1 MKVGLPK
8 QAANE
13 YQARREYPMKSKAST
28 QSPPYAPAGL
38 NWLRALEPRMMF
50 DGAVVA
56 TVAEATQHDAAPEAD
71 STGDNQTDT
80 LAAAP
85 AASGDQR
92 QEIVFIDGS
101 VQDHAQL
108 IAGIGE
114 GTEVVLLDG
123 ARDGLEQIAQYLDGR
138 SGIDAIHIVSHGS
151 LGQITLGTLT
161 LDQATLSERAATL
174 GAIGR
179 TLTDAGDIFLYGC
192 YVGQTQQG
200 QSFVDEFS
208 RWTGADVAAS
218 TDMTSGSQ
226 RGGDWDLEYQTGEV
240 LSTLNLA
247 TAWSGYAGALVS
259 IPANITIDFSGEGFV
274 ESADHGSNVY
284 TKGDIRITY
293 SASNWFQDTDDGQA
307 NSPGL
312 FAGAFSGVETIT
324 IETISGNEFDFVSFY
339 INAFGGGFAS
349 VQGFRDGASTG
360 TQTSGTGFGQAN
372 GSFNVTLNNGIFD
385 NVDRVVI
392 TSNAGGFFDVFD
404 SFVLNTVPSIAPS
417 LAATGTN
424 PTFTENGSAVDLF
437 SAVTADTNDVG
448 QSFTGATITVSNVSN
463 GAAEVLTI
471 DGTSIGLSN
480 GASGTLSGG
489 GSYSVSVAA
498 GTATVTLSG
507 MTRSNAQMSTLID
520 GMTYSNSSDNPGSNN
535 RVVTIT
541 SISDS
546 GGSNNTAAP
555 NRVSTVTVIAEN
567 DAPTLAPANDVT
579 AYTEGG
585 SPAVLSPGI
594 TISDPDST
602 TFQGAT
608 VTISDFRAGDV
619 LAVGTPG
626 SFTASYDSNTGVL
639 TLTGPGTLAQLQT
652 ALRSVTFSS
661 TSDDPTFGGTD
672 GTRQIN
678 FTVTDN
684 GGLSATAVTAQVAIT
699 AVNDA
704 PTLSAGPYTWAD
716 TNEDTTSAAVTV
728 ADLLSSLSASD
739 PDSPSL
745 GLAITASSGNGT
757 WQYST
762 DGSTWY
768 GVGTVSSGAA
778 LLLAPTAQLRFV
790 PDGEN
795 GGTAT
800 LSFRAWDQS
809 SGSATVGST
818 RSTADTSSN
827 GGSTAFSSTTAQ
839 ASLSISSV
847 NDAPVLTPIAPTLN
861 GLTDSQVNWVGQA
874 VSSFASANTSDVD
887 SGALKGIAIIGTS
900 AGYGTWQFSLD
911 AGASWQDMGSVS
923 SSAALLLRS
932 NDRVRFVP
940 DGVNGTT
947 ATITYHAWDRTGA
960 TIGQQGS
967 KVDASSTGGTS
978 PFSSATDTAT
988 LTVTAVNDAPI
999 VTTSGGS
1006 AAFVEGDNVVSTP
1019 VVIDAGITV
1028 VDSDSPLLY
1037 GATVQITGNFQS
1049 AEDLLGFTGNPAT
1062 MGDISGS
1069 YNSGTGTLTLTS
1081 ATGASAAQW
1090 QAALRSVTYSNSSD
1104 TPVTASRTISFVVD
1118 DGEAS
1123 STAADRTVTVTQTN
1137 DAPIVTVPGGISVI
1151 EDTASSIT
1159 GISFSDADAGAGSVT
1174 VTLSVPSGSLS
1185 ATSGGGVTI
1194 GGSASALTLSG
1205 SISNINAFIAGGN
1218 VSFLTA
1224 LDNTASVTLTAS
1236 INDNGLS
1243 GGAPKSDSATV
1254 LLTVSE
1260 VNDAP
1265 TISAPASINVTEDV
1279 PQALTGISFADVDAG
1294 ASPVT
1299 VTLLVPSGT
1308 LSATSASGVTV
1319 GGSASNLTLTG
1330 SLSDINAFIAM
1341 GSVTF
1346 TTAANATANV
1356 VLTVQI
1362 NDNGNTGS
1370 GGAKSDST
1378 TLTLNVSAVNDA
1390 PVNSLPDAQNV
1401 DQDANLVFSTG
1412 NGNPISISDV
1422 DAGSSPVRVTLTASN
1437 GVLTLGSTAGL
1448 SFTSGDG
1455 TADASMTFTGT
1466 IGDINNALNGLI
1478 FSPTAG
1484 YNGAASLQITTDDL
1498 GASGSGGAQS
1508 DTDTLSI
1515 TVNSLNPRIT
1525 DVSAVTANGSY
1536 KIGDTI
1542 TITATFNQV
1551 VTVDTSGGVPTLL
1564 LETGVIDRNATYVSG
1579 SGSNTL
1585 TFSYVVQ
1592 AGDINADLD
1601 YQSTTALSL
1610 NGSTIRGATANDAI
1624 LTLPS
1629 PGTTGSL
1636 GANKALV
1643 VDGVRPAATSI
1654 TLSDTALRIGETAT
1668 VTVTFNEAV
1677 LGLDL
1682 ADFSVANGT
1691 LSGLSSSD
1699 GGLTWTA
1706 TFTPSSSITDAS
1718 NVIVLNNT
1726 GIMDLAGNIGSG
1738 TTESVNYAIDTQRPT
1753 ASILVN
1759 DTALRAGQSTTVTI
1773 TFSEAITG
1781 LTTADFSVANGAL
1794 SGLSSSDGGVTWTAT
1809 LTPNANITDT
1819 SNLVTLDNTG
1829 VQDLAGNAG
1838 VGSTVSNNYAIDTQR
1853 PTATILVT
1861 DTALKAGQSTTVTIT
1876 FSEAI
1881 TGLTTA
1887 DFSVANGALSNL
1899 GSNDGGLTWTATLT
1913 PNADVTDSTN
1923 LITLDNT
1930 GYTDAAGNTGVGTT
1944 SSNNYA
1950 IDSQR
1955 PTATIVVSD
1964 TVLSIGESTT
1974 VTITFSEPVSG
1985 LSIADFNVAN
1995 GTLNGLS
2002 SSDGGV
2008 TWTATLTPN
2017 SNVTDTSN
2025 LVTLDNTGVQD
2036 LAGNAGVG
2044 STVSNNYAIDT
2055 QRPTATILVTD
2066 TALKAG
2072 QSTTVTITF
2081 SEAITGLTTADFSV
2095 ANGTL
2100 SGLSSS
2106 DGGVTWTATLTP
2118 NANITDTSNLV
2129 TLDNTGVQDLAGN
2142 AGVGSTVS
2150 NNYAID
2156 TQRPTATILV
2166 TDTALKAGQ
2175 STTVTITFS
2184 EAITGLT
2191 TADFSVANGAL
2202 SNLGSSDG
2210 GLTWTA
2216 TLTPNADVTDSTNL
2230 ITLDNTGYTDAAG
2243 NTGVGTTTSNNYA
2256 IDSLAPSVT
2265 SVSVPT
2271 NGTYGAGQNLDFT
2284 VNFSE
2289 NVTVDTSGGTPRLA
2303 ITLDTGGTVYANY
2316 LSGSGG
2322 SALVFRLTVA
2332 NGQQDSNGIAVGA
2345 TFDANGATLRDA
2357 AGNDAQAALNNVGA
2371 TAGVLVDAAPPQVT
2385 GIALDGASPTQDT
2398 TLSFTVTF
2406 DENVSGVDL
2415 ADFALATTGSA
2426 SGTLLSLVQVDARTY
2441 RVTVGGVTGQGTL
2454 GLSLAATGSGIVDG
2468 VGNALQSDFTTV
2480 GYTLGGLNT
2489 GDPEFRANPTP
2500 SVPTTPN
2507 APIQPGVPSLPPP
2520 ITISPLLPPPLFDAP
2535 TIGSGIPTLGNIF
2548 INNGALAPSYI
2559 AQVFA
2564 RSDSGFGNGSGIGFL
2579 GFGGGDGGVFGTSS
2593 FSSMFSKE
2601 VPQDSGEIQ
2610 LRWGGTL
2617 GGGLDAG
2624 EILGAPTLGQQLQQ
2638 IGDSEERQI
2647 RDIAWALGQMPL
2659 PTPQA

>member
-1 MKVGLPK
+1 M
-8 QAANE
+8 
-13 YQARREYPMKSKAST
+13 
-28 QSPPYAPAGL
+28 
-38 NWLRALEPRMMF
+38 
-50 DGAVVA
+50 
-56 TVAEATQHDAAPEAD
+56 
-71 STGDNQTDT
+71 
-80 LAAAP
+80 
-85 AASGDQR
+85 
-92 QEIVFIDGS
+92 
-101 VQDHAQL
+101 
-108 IAGIGE
+108 
-114 GTEVVLLDG
+114 
-123 ARDGLEQIAQYLDGR
+123 
-138 SGIDAIHIVSHGS
+138 
-151 LGQITLGTLT
+151 
-161 LDQATLSERAATL
+161 
-174 GAIGR
+174 
-179 TLTDAGDIFLYGC
+179 
-192 YVGQTQQG
+192 
-200 QSFVDEFS
+200 
-208 RWTGADVAAS
+208 
-218 TDMTSGSQ
+218 
-226 RGGDWDLEYQTGEV
+226 
-240 LSTLNLA
+240 
-247 TAWSGYAGALVS
+247 
-259 IPANITIDFSGEGFV
+259 
-274 ESADHGSNVY
+274 
-284 TKGDIRITY
+284 
-293 SASNWFQDTDDGQA
+293 
-307 NSPGL
+307 
-312 FAGAFSGVETIT
+312 
-324 IETISGNEFDFVSFY
+324 
-339 INAFGGGFAS
+339 
-349 VQGFRDGASTG
+349 
-360 TQTSGTGFGQAN
+360 
-372 GSFNVTLNNGIFD
+372 
-385 NVDRVVI
+385 
-392 TSNAGGFFDVFD
+392 
-404 SFVLNTVPSIAPS
+404 
-417 LAATGTN
+417 
-424 PTFTENGSAVDLF
+424 
-437 SAVTADTNDVG
+437 
-448 QSFTGATITVSNVSN
+448 
-463 GAAEVLTI
+463 
-471 DGTSIGLSN
+471 
-480 GASGTLSGG
+480 
-489 GSYSVSVAA
+489 
-498 GTATVTLSG
+498 
-507 MTRSNAQMSTLID
+507 
-520 GMTYSNSSDNPGSNN
+520 
-535 RVVTIT
+535 
-541 SISDS
+541 
-546 GGSNNTAAP
+546 
-555 NRVSTVTVIAEN
+555 
-567 DAPTLAPANDVT
+567 
-579 AYTEGG
+579 
-585 SPAVLSPGI
+585 
-594 TISDPDST
+594 
-602 TFQGAT
+602 
-608 VTISDFRAGDV
+608 
-619 LAVGTPG
+619 
-626 SFTASYDSNTGVL
+626 
-639 TLTGPGTLAQLQT
+639 
-652 ALRSVTFSS
+652 
-661 TSDDPTFGGTD
+661 
-672 GTRQIN
+672 
-678 FTVTDN
+678 
-684 GGLSATAVTAQVAIT
+684 
-699 AVNDA
+699 
-704 PTLSAGPYTWAD
+704 
-716 TNEDTTSAAVTV
+716 
-728 ADLLSSLSASD
+728 
-739 PDSPSL
+739 
-745 GLAITASSGNGT
+745 
-757 WQYST
+757 
-762 DGSTWY
+762 
-768 GVGTVSSGAA
+768 
-778 LLLAPTAQLRFV
+778 
-790 PDGEN
+790 
-795 GGTAT
+795 
-800 LSFRAWDQS
+800 
-809 SGSATVGST
+809 
-818 RSTADTSSN
+818 
-827 GGSTAFSSTTAQ
+827 
-839 ASLSISSV
+839 
-847 NDAPVLTPIAPTLN
+847 
-861 GLTDSQVNWVGQA
+861 
-874 VSSFASANTSDVD
+874 
-887 SGALKGIAIIGTS
+887 
-900 AGYGTWQFSLD
+900 
-911 AGASWQDMGSVS
+911 
-923 SSAALLLRS
+923 
-932 NDRVRFVP
+932 
-940 DGVNGTT
+940 
-947 ATITYHAWDRTGA
+947 TYHAWDRTGA

>member
-208 RWTGADVAAS
+208 RWTRADVAAS

-541 SISDS
+541 GISDS

-555 NRVSTVTVIAEN
+555 NRVSTVTVIAVN
-567 DAPTLAPANDVT
+567 DAPTLAPANNVS

-585 SPAVLSPGI
+585 TAAVLSPSI

-678 FTVTDN
+678 FIVTDN

-809 SGSATVGST
+809 SGIATVGST

-827 GGSTAFSSTTAQ
+827 GGSTAFSSTAAQ

-967 KVDASSTGGTS
+967 KVDASSAGGTS

-1185 ATSGGGVTI
+1185 ATSGGGVTV

-1224 LDNTASVTLTAS
+1224 VDNTASVTLTAN

-1390 PVNSLPDAQNV
+1390 PVNTVPGPQSML
-1401 DQDANLVFSTG
+1401 QDGVLVFSAG
-1412 NGNPISISDV
+1412 NGNAISVADV
-1422 DAGSSPVRVTLTASN
+1422 DAGGGTVRITLTASN
-1437 GVLTLGSTAGL
+1437 GLISLGSTSGL
-1448 SFTSGDG
+1448 VFSVGSGTGDG
-1455 TADASMTFTGT
+1455 TMTFDGSLV
-1466 IGDINNALNGLI
+1466 DINNALAGLT
-1478 FSPTAG
+1478 FVPTSG
-1484 YNGAASLQITTDDL
+1484 YYGSASLQITSDDL
-1498 GASGSGGAQS
+1498 GLSGAGGS
-1508 DTDTLSI
+1508 KTDTDSI
-1515 TVNSLNPRIT
+1515 VINVAQPNPSII
-1525 DVSAVTANGSY
+1525 DVAAASPNGSY
-1536 KIGDTI
+1536 KVGDTI
-1542 TITATFNQV
+1542 LITLTFDQAV
-1551 VTVDTSGGVPTLL
+1551 IVSGGTPTLL
-1564 LETGVIDRNATYVSG
+1564 LETGAIDRNAQYLSG
-1579 SGSNTL
+1579 SGSTAL
-1585 TFSYVVQ
+1585 TFAYVVQ
-1592 AGDINADLD
+1592 AGDLSADLD
-1601 YQSTTALSL
+1601 YVGTGALAL
-1610 NGSTIRGATANDAI
+1610 NGATISSVSLGNPALDA
-1624 LTLPS
+1624 LPS
-1629 PGTTGSL
+1629 PGAAGSL
-1636 GANKALV
+1636 GANAALV
-1643 VDGVRPAATSI
+1643 VDG
-1654 TLSDTALRIGETAT
+1654 
-1668 VTVTFNEAV
+1668 
-1677 LGLDL
+1677 
-1682 ADFSVANGT
+1682 
-1691 LSGLSSSD
+1691 
-1699 GGLTWTA
+1699 
-1706 TFTPSSSITDAS
+1706 
-1718 NVIVLNNT
+1718 
-1726 GIMDLAGNIGSG
+1726 
-1738 TTESVNYAIDTQRPT
+1738 
-1753 ASILVN
+1753 
-1759 DTALRAGQSTTVTI
+1759 
-1773 TFSEAITG
+1773 
-1781 LTTADFSVANGAL
+1781 
-1794 SGLSSSDGGVTWTAT
+1794 
-1809 LTPNANITDT
+1809 
-1819 SNLVTLDNTG
+1819 
-1829 VQDLAGNAG
+1829 
-1838 VGSTVSNNYAIDTQR
+1838 
-1853 PTATILVT
+1853 
-1861 DTALKAGQSTTVTIT
+1861 
-1876 FSEAI
+1876 
-1881 TGLTTA
+1881 
-1887 DFSVANGALSNL
+1887 
-1899 GSNDGGLTWTATLT
+1899 
-1913 PNADVTDSTN
+1913 
-1923 LITLDNT
+1923 
-1930 GYTDAAGNTGVGTT
+1930 
-1944 SSNNYA
+1944 
-1950 IDSQR
+1950 
-1955 PTATIVVSD
+1955 
-1964 TVLSIGESTT
+1964 
-1974 VTITFSEPVSG
+1974 
-1985 LSIADFNVAN
+1985 
-1995 GTLNGLS
+1995 
-2002 SSDGGV
+2002 
-2008 TWTATLTPN
+2008 
-2017 SNVTDTSN
+2017 
-2025 LVTLDNTGVQD
+2025 
-2036 LAGNAGVG
+2036 
-2044 STVSNNYAIDT
+2044 
-2055 QRPTATILVTD
+2055 
-2066 TALKAG
+2066 
-2072 QSTTVTITF
+2072 
-2081 SEAITGLTTADFSV
+2081 
-2095 ANGTL
+2095 
-2100 SGLSSS
+2100 
-2106 DGGVTWTATLTP
+2106 
-2118 NANITDTSNLV
+2118 
-2129 TLDNTGVQDLAGN
+2129 
-2142 AGVGSTVS
+2142 
-2150 NNYAID
+2150 
-2156 TQRPTATILV
+2156 
-2166 TDTALKAGQ
+2166 
-2175 STTVTITFS
+2175 
-2184 EAITGLT
+2184 
-2191 TADFSVANGAL
+2191 
-2202 SNLGSSDG
+2202 
-2210 GLTWTA
+2210 
-2216 TLTPNADVTDSTNL
+2216 
-2230 ITLDNTGYTDAAG
+2230 
-2243 NTGVGTTTSNNYA
+2243 
-2256 IDSLAPSVT
+2256 LAPSVT
-2265 SVSVPT
+2265 SVSVPA

-2357 AGNDAQAALNNVGA
+2357 AGNDAQTALNNVGA
-2371 TAGVLVDAAPPQVT
+2371 TAGVLVDTAPPQVT
-2385 GIALDGASPTQDT
+2385 GIALDGPSPTRDT
-2398 TLSFTVTF
+2398 TLSFTVIF
-2406 DENVSGVDL
+2406 NENVSGVDL

-2500 SVPTTPN
+2500 SMPITPS
-2507 APIQPGVPSLPPP
+2507 APMQPGVPSLPPP
-2520 ITISPLLPPPLFDAP
+2520 ITTSPLLPPPLFDAP

-2548 INNGALAPSYI
+2548 INNGALAPRYI

-2638 IGDSEERQI
+2638 IGDNEERQI